1 MNLASLFEQTHN
13 LPNIPKV
20 VQELIETFNQEDVD
34 MDKIANK
41 IGMDPVLTAKV
52 LRLANSAHYG
62 VSRSVASTT
71 DASVLLGSSTLRT
84 LVLASGITGAM
95 QAPEGFNRKDFWRDN
110 FAVAAIA
117 KWMAPYCTGDTKP
130 NPETAFTCGML
141 HSIGELLIQ
150 VLMPSEAKKIMAAV
164 SAGGKLHDVENSM
177 LGYNYADVGAELAIL
192 WKFPEEIVEGI
203 RHHTN
208 PVQDDHTDLL
218 AGLVHLACYIH
229 DSKKQNLSEAD
240 VLAGFPTSIAKSI
253 NMETAK
259 ALEDLKEAGSIES
272 GMDALLED
280 T

>member
-20 VQELIETFNQEDVD
+20 VQELIETFSQEDFD
-34 MDKIANK
+34 MDEIASK

-62 VSRSVASTT
+62 VSRSVASTA
-71 DASVLLGSSTLRT
+71 DASVLLGFSTLRT

-110 FAVAAIA
+110 FTVAAIA
-117 KWMAPYCTGDTKP
+117 KWMAPYSKQ
-130 NPETAFTCGML
+130 NAETAFTCGML

-150 VLMPSEAKKIMAAV
+150 LLMPSEAKKIMAAV
-164 SAGGKLHDVENSM
+164 DAGGKLHEVENAM
-177 LGYNYADVGAELAIL
+177 LGYTYADVGAELATR

-203 RHHTN
+203 RHHTT
-208 PVQDDHTDLL
+208 PVQDGKTDLIG
-218 AGLVHLACYIH
+218 GLVHLACYIH
-229 DSKKQNLSEAD
+229 NSKKQNLSDAD
-240 VLAGFPTSIAKSI
+240 ILAGFPKDIAGAI
-253 NMETAK
+253 NMDIAK
-259 ALEDLKEAGSIES
+259 ALEDLKEVDSIDS

-280 T
+280 D